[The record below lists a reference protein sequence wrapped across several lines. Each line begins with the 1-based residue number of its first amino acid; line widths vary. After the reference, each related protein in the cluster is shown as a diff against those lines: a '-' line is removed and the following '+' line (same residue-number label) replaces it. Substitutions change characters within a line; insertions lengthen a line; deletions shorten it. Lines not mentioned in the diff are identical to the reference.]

1 MHLDLTKSEVTD
13 SLLGSENMDN
23 IKLLNVQSLD
33 SHKRLEY
40 LIRKVA
46 DFELI
51 WGSYGDN
58 GWLLLSDENGRRIT
72 PFWPEKEFV
81 NEYNITHKYDYFAK
95 KIDLYYFLDN
105 WINELAKDKIDIVVF
120 PVKEKESIIISPLQ
134 LKALI
139 ENELEQYE

>member
-51 WGSYGDN
+51 WSSYGDN
-58 GWLLLSDENGRRIT
+58 GWLLLSDENGRRIV
-72 PFWPEKEFV
+72 PF
-81 NEYNITHKYDYFAK
+81 
-95 KIDLYYFLDN
+95 
-105 WINELAKDKIDIVVF
+105 
-120 PVKEKESIIISPLQ
+120 
-134 LKALI
+134 
-139 ENELEQYE
+139 